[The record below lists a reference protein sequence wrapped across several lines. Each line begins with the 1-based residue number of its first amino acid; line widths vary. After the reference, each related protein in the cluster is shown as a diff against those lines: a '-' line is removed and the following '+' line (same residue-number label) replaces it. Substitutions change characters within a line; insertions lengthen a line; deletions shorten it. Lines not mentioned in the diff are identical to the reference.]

1 MESIFSDLGA
11 FGLDRDQPLD
21 FKDQS
26 KVEKKV
32 KKVVTTKKTQQLVFD
47 RKIKCPVCDHEFL
60 SKTVKSSVNRF
71 EKTSLTLR
79 PVYSKIDPL
88 IYDVVL
94 CNACGYAAINSSYS
108 KISERQI
115 KAIREKISSKFIPK
129 NVQKDYNYK
138 TALVNNKLA
147 LYNAIVMG
155 SKSINKAY
163 LCLRITWIIDGY
175 LETLTKEDEKEDKK
189 EALTLERLNFVK
201 NAYVGFL
208 EAYETISFPVFGMNQ
223 PTYYY
228 LLGVLA
234 YELGDHSHSKRW
246 LSKVMVAEGSH
257 QRLKDKARDVK
268 DLVNQKIKEQEA
280 SSSE

>member
-1 MESIFSDLGA
+1 MESMFSDLGA
-11 FGLDRDQPLD
+11 FGLDSNQPLD
-21 FKDQS
+21 FNGQS
-26 KVEKKV
+26 KKEKQV
-32 KKVVTTKKTQQLVFD
+32 KKVVTIKKTQQLVFD
-47 RKIKCPVCDHEFL
+47 RKIICPVCDHEFL

-79 PVYSKIDPL
+79 PIYSKIDPL
-88 IYDVVL
+88 LYDVVQ
-94 CNACGYAAINSSYS
+94 CNACGYAALNTTYN

-115 KAIREKISSKFIPK
+115 KAIRENISSKFIPK
-129 NVQKDYNYK
+129 DEQKDYDYK

-147 LYNAIVMG
+147 LYNAIIMG

-163 LCLRITWIIDGY
+163 LCLRISWIIDGY
-175 LETLTKEDEKEDKK
+175 LETMEEDDKK

-246 LSKVMVAEGSH
+246 LSKVMVDEGSH

-268 DLVNQKIKEQEA
+268 DLVNQKIKEEKEA

>member
-1 MESIFSDLGA
+1 MESMFSDLVA
-11 FGLDRDQPLD
+11 FGLDSNQPLH
-21 FKDQS
+21 FSETS
-26 KVEKKV
+26 KEEKPIN
-32 KKVVTTKKTQQLVFD
+32 KKVVTKKVERLVFD

-60 SKTVKSSVNRF
+60 SKTVKSNINRF

-79 PVYSKIDPL
+79 PIYSKIDPL
-88 IYDVVL
+88 LYDVIQ
-94 CNACGYAAINSSYS
+94 CNACGYAALNTNYN
-108 KISERQI
+108 KISEHQI

-129 NVQKDYNYK
+129 DEIKDYDYK
-138 TALVNNKLA
+138 TALINNKLA

-163 LCLRITWIIDGY
+163 LCLRISWIMDGY
-175 LETLTKEDEKEDKK
+175 LETIEEVKK
-189 EALTLERLNFVK
+189 EALTLERLNFIK
-201 NAYVGFL
+201 NAYIGFL

-228 LLGVLA
+228 LLGVLD
-234 YELGDHSHSKRW
+234 YELGDYSSSKRW

-268 DLVNQKIKEQEA
+268 DLVNQKIKEEKEA

>member
-1 MESIFSDLGA
+1 MESMFSDLGA
-11 FGLDRDQPLD
+11 FGLDSDQPLD

-26 KVEKKV
+26 KEEKKV
-32 KKVVTTKKTQQLVFD
+32 KKVVATKMAQPLVFD

-79 PVYSKIDPL
+79 PIYSKIDPL
-88 IYDVVL
+88 LYDIVQ
-94 CNACGYAAINSSYS
+94 CNACGYAALNTGYN

-115 KAIREKISSKFIPK
+115 KAIREKISTKFVPK
-129 NVQKDYNYK
+129 DIQKDYDYK
-138 TALVNNKLA
+138 TALINNKLA

-155 SKSINKAY
+155 SKSVNKAY
-163 LCLRITWIIDGY
+163 LCLRITWVIDGY
-175 LETLTKEDEKEDKK
+175 LESLEEEDKK
-189 EALTLERLNFVK
+189 EALILERLNFVK

-268 DLVNQKIKEQEA
+268 DLVNQKLKEA
-280 SSSE
+280 SSSSE

>member
-1 MESIFSDLGA
+1 MESMFSDLGA
-11 FGLDRDQPLD
+11 FGLDSDQPLD
-21 FKDQS
+21 FNSQPKD
-26 KVEKKV
+26 EKQV

-60 SKTVKSSVNRF
+60 SKTVKTSVNRF

-88 IYDVVL
+88 LYDVVQ
-94 CNACGYAAINSSYS
+94 CNACGYAALNTSYN
-108 KISERQI
+108 KISERQV

-129 NVQKDYNYK
+129 EEQKDYDYK

-163 LCLRITWIIDGY
+163 LCLRISWILDGY
-175 LETLTKEDEKEDKK
+175 LETLTEEDKK

-201 NAYVGFL
+201 NAYMGFL

-268 DLVNQKIKEQEA
+268 DLVNQKIKEEKEA
-280 SSSE
+280 TSSE

>member
-1 MESIFSDLGA
+1 MGSIFSDLGA
-11 FGLDRDQPLD
+11 FGLDSDQPLD
-21 FKDQS
+21 FNGQS
-26 KVEKKV
+26 KEERPV
-32 KKVVTTKKTQQLVFD
+32 KKVVTTKKTEQLVFD

-60 SKTVKSSVNRF
+60 SKTVKSSINRF

-79 PVYSKIDPL
+79 PIYSKIDPL
-88 IYDVVL
+88 LYDVIQ
-94 CNACGYAAINSSYS
+94 CNACGYAALNTNFN

-115 KAIREKISSKFIPK
+115 KTIKEQIASKFIS
-129 NVQKDYNYK
+129 KDEPTDYTYK
-138 TALVNNKLA
+138 TALINNKLA

-163 LCLRITWIIDGY
+163 LCLRISWIIDGY
-175 LETLTKEDEKEDKK
+175 LETNEVDKK
-189 EALTLERLNFVK
+189 EALTQERLNFVK
-201 NAYVGFL
+201 NAYTGFL

-234 YELGDHSHSKRW
+234 YELRDYSHSKRW

-268 DLVNQKIKEQEA
+268 DLVNQKIKEEKEA

>member
-1 MESIFSDLGA
+1 
-11 FGLDRDQPLD
+11 
-21 FKDQS
+21 
-26 KVEKKV
+26 V
-32 KKVVTTKKTQQLVFD
+32 KKVVATKKEQPLVFD

-79 PVYSKIDPL
+79 PIYSKIDPL
-88 IYDVVL
+88 LYDIVQ
-94 CNACGYAAINSSYS
+94 CNVCGYAALNTGYN

-115 KAIREKISSKFIPK
+115 KAIREKISTKFVPK
-129 NVQKDYNYK
+129 DIQKDYDYK
-138 TALVNNKLA
+138 TALINNKLA

-163 LCLRITWIIDGY
+163 LCLRITWVIDGY
-175 LETLTKEDEKEDKK
+175 LETLEEEDKK
-189 EALTLERLNFVK
+189 EALNLERLNFVK

-234 YELGDHSHSKRW
+234 YELGDYSHSKRW

-268 DLVNQKIKEQEA
+268 DLVNQKINEA
-280 SSSE
+280 SSSSE